1 MSPNSLILPQER
13 ELRGLKASLE
23 TPLAIRPYNGEVTIS
38 RGLCGAKAE
47 TSHDCSI
54 FVRNSNGSGK
64 TRLCLT
70 T

>member
-1 MSPNSLILPQER
+1 M
-13 ELRGLKASLE
+13 KASLE
-23 TPLAIRPYNGEVTIS
+23 APSSIRPYNGEVIIS

-64 TRLCLT
+64 IRLCLT